1 MRSVRP
7 TAKCFFAFFLL
18 PALFTTTVHLQAQE
32 NSPYSRYGLGDLLPN
47 NNILSRG
54 MGGLSA
60 AFADYQTINF
70 ANPASY
76 ADIKITTLDV
86 GLDYNS
92 RSLRALNPP
101 RKFNSAYLIPSYLQ
115 LGFPVSKKRNMGMKF
130 GLSPVTRIN
139 YNISNRT
146 RITGIDSVEY
156 NYVGN
161 GGTYQ
166 ASTGFAWGGK
176 SLSVGIN
183 AGYMFGTKEFAT
195 RLAFFNDTVSYK
207 TANFADSTR
216 FGGLYLDAGIQYKIK
231 LNDKTFIRLG
241 FQGNLRNELRAKRN
255 FTRETILFDL
265 NQGLTALD
273 SVYKGQD
280 EAGIIVYPSSW
291 KTGIM
296 VTREDSWMLG
306 AELGI
311 ANWQD
316 YRYYGE
322 PDQLAK
328 SWTARLGGQFTP
340 DYRSSNYWKRVSYRL
355 GAYFGPDMIRLNKKV
370 PQYSFTFGTALPVR
384 RNVYTNQ
391 YTTINTAFELG
402 FRGNKSNEIRENIFR
417 IALGLNL
424 SDIWF
429 NKPKYQ

>member
-1 MRSVRP
+1 
-7 TAKCFFAFFLL
+7 
-18 PALFTTTVHLQAQE
+18 
-32 NSPYSRYGLGDLLPN
+32 
-47 NNILSRG
+47 
-54 MGGLSA
+54 
-60 AFADYQTINF
+60 
-70 ANPASY
+70 
-76 ADIKITTLDV
+76 
-86 GLDYNS
+86 
-92 RSLRALNPP
+92 
-101 RKFNSAYLIPSYLQ
+101 
-115 LGFPVSKKRNMGMKF
+115 MKF

-146 RITGIDSVEY
+146 RINGIDSVEY

-183 AGYMFGTKEFAT
+183 AGYMFGNKEFAT

-207 TANFADSTR
+207 TANYADSTR

-231 LNDKTFIRLG
+231 LDEKTYIRLG
-241 FQGNLRNELRAKRN
+241 FQGNLKNELRAKRN
-255 FTRETILFDL
+255 FTRETVLFDP
-265 NQGLTALD
+265 NIGLSAVD

-280 EAGIIVYPSSW
+280 EAGIVIYPSSW

-296 VTREDSWMLG
+296 ITREDSWIFG
-306 AELGI
+306 AELGM

-316 YRYYGE
+316 YRYYGAS
-322 PDQLAK
+322 DQLAK

-340 DYRSSNYWKRVSYRL
+340 DYRSSNYWKRVAYRL
-355 GAYFGPDMIRLNKKV
+355 GAYFGPDIIRLTEKV
-370 PQYSFTFGTALPVR
+370 PQYSFTFGAALPVR

-402 FRGNKSNEIRENIFR
+402 FRGNKSNEIRESIFR